1 MGLLSNLFGTKKKSN
16 IEVFRLYADK
26 VLDEAEIPKTNANKL
41 KVTVYLLL
49 AQLGIL
55 NVVGDGKA
63 IPFLDNL
70 AQDAKD
76 SIKNLPMIQIKEL
89 ARNDVELQRI
99 LSDFPASFNFDGD
112 VKVDGLAAFEAI
124 YFSHVEDIVSEI
136 VNTNKQGVFL
146 FATFKLLEGMIE
158 SDEAVSKSIFT
169 SVVVSQMTGELIQG
183 FK

>member
-16 IEVFRLYADK
+16 VEVFRLYADK
-26 VLDEAEIPKTNANKL
+26 ILDEAEIPKTDANKL

-76 SIKNLPMIQIKEL
+76 SIKNLPMIKIKEL
-89 ARNDVELQRI
+89 ARNDMELEKI

-112 VKVDGLAAFEAI
+112 V
-124 YFSHVEDIVSEI
+124 
-136 VNTNKQGVFL
+136 
-146 FATFKLLEGMIE
+146 
-158 SDEAVSKSIFT
+158 
-169 SVVVSQMTGELIQG
+169 
-183 FK
+183 